1 MGGSFLISGPA
12 SRMRLWISFVE
23 VSVVVVV
30 VVVGSTEG
38 AAAAAGDS
46 DIDVD
51 AGGESF
57 CSDEVAILTVWDLDE
72 KALF

>member
-1 MGGSFLISGPA
+1 M
-12 SRMRLWISFVE
+12 
-23 VSVVVVV
+23 VVV